1 MRAGTLWK
9 RFRRRL
15 QYWLD
20 HSERQRLLW
29 EEMEFHIES
38 MTQELAAQ
46 GMSQAEARAA
56 AHRKFGNMTQK
67 SEEARSTWIARWMS
81 DLAQDLHHAFRGMRR
96 DAGFTAFTI
105 LIAGLGIGASS
116 TVFSVVNALL
126 LRPLPFRDPGRLVWI
141 SNGENFTTQTEHYS
155 DLRESNRSFS
165 DLAGWSGYYRA
176 GDKELTGIGEP
187 ERLTSVPVTGNLF
200 ALLGVEP
207 AIGRSFTT
215 EECQGRYSAPAAMVL
230 SHNFWRRRFD
240 SNPNVV
246 GRKLML
252 NNQPVTVVGVLPASF
267 DFASVFAPGT
277 SIDAF
282 VPWPLNDKNKPQGNT
297 MPIVGRLKP
306 GATLQGAQAEFTALA
321 KQLESQH
328 PERNNIVP
336 RLVPLAQRVSGGVRP
351 ALFVLACAVGVVM
364 LIVCANLSNLQLA
377 KLGTRQKEMALRAAL
392 GAGRS
397 RLLRQM
403 LTESVAISC
412 CGAVLGLALAVAGTR
427 ELAHPR
433 VFNQAFNLPLLES
446 VRMDGSALLFTLLAA
461 VGSGVLFGLLPALR
475 VTAVSL
481 REGMQDGGRG
491 ACAGG
496 KRHGGFPIALRD
508 GLVVSEVAFACILLV
523 GAGLLI
529 RSFLRVLDVNLGF
542 QPERAAALRID
553 PSFRISTLAQQ
564 NSFIDD
570 VLHRARSVPGV
581 LAAGLTD
588 VLPLRDDRSFAV
600 AARGQVYEK
609 GRQPEAFIR
618 VVSDGYF
625 DAAGVPLRQGRE
637 FTERDRAS
645 SELVAVV
652 NETLARTLWPGQNPV
667 GQAIAINVGRRVM
680 SVVGVVA
687 DVRHAALETVGGS
700 ELYMPMRQP
709 GDYAAMQLVVRTALP
724 PDGLAAGIRTALRPI
739 DPNLPV
745 REFVTFQDLVDRAVS
760 PRRFLVLLLAGFAA
774 FALILASLGIYAVI
788 SFSVSQRVQEIGI
801 RMALGASATDLQ
813 RRIVLRT
820 LGLAA
825 LGLALGMAGS
835 RVLSSALGSLLFG
848 ITTGDPVT
856 FIEVGTL
863 LIAVAAIAG
872 YIPAWKASRIDP
884 MVALRS
890 N

>member
-1 MRAGTLWK
+1 MRAGTRWK

-15 QYWLD
+15 RYWLD
-20 HSERQRLLW
+20 HGERQRLLW

-38 MTQELAAQ
+38 MAQ
-46 GMSQAEARAA
+46 DLIAEGFSEREARAA
-56 AHRKFGNMTQK
+56 ARRKFGNMTQK

-81 DLAQDLHHAFRGMRR
+81 DLAQDLRHAFRGMRR
-96 DAGFTAFTI
+96 DAGFTAFTV

-116 TVFSVVNALL
+116 TVFSLVNTVL

-141 SNGENFTTQTEHYS
+141 SNGENWTIQAEHYS

-165 DLAGWSGYYRA
+165 DLAGWSGYYRT

-187 ERLTSVPVTGNLF
+187 ERITSVPVTGNLF

-207 AIGRSFTT
+207 AIGRPFTA

-230 SHNFWRRRFD
+230 SYNFWRRRFASD
-240 SNPNVV
+240 PSVV

-252 NNQPVTVVGVLPASF
+252 NNQPATVVGVLPASF
-267 DFASVFAPGT
+267 DFAGIFSPGA

-282 VPWPLNDKNKPQGNT
+282 IPWPLNDKNKPGGNT
-297 MPIVGRLKP
+297 MPVIGRLKP
-306 GATLQGAQAEFTALA
+306 GATLQGAQAEFTTLA

-328 PERNNIVP
+328 PERNGIDP

-351 ALFVLACAVGVVM
+351 ALFVLTCAVGVVM

-377 KLGTRQKEMALRAAL
+377 RLGGRQKEMALRAAL

-403 LTESVAISC
+403 LTESVALSC
-412 CGAVLGLALAVAGTR
+412 CGAVLGLALAAAGTSG
-427 ELAHPR
+427 LAH
-433 VFNQAFNLPLLES
+433 FHSFNLPLLES
-446 VRMDGSALLFTLLAA
+446 VRIDGSALLFTLLAA
-461 VGSGVLFGLLPALR
+461 VACGMLFGLLPALR
-475 VTAVSL
+475 VTMRSL
-481 REGMQDGGRG
+481 NEGMQDGSRG
-491 ACAGG
+491 SSGG
-496 KRHGGFPIALRD
+496 KRHGWVRD
-508 GLVVSEVAFACILLV
+508 GLVVSELAFACILLV

-553 PSFRISTLAQQ
+553 PSFRISSLAQQ

-570 VLHRARSVPGV
+570 VLNRARSAPGIV
-581 LAAGLTD
+581 AAGITD

-600 AARGQVYEK
+600 AAKGQVYEK
-609 GRQPEAFIR
+609 GHQPEGFIR
-618 VVSDGYF
+618 IVSDGYF

-652 NETLARTLWPGQNPV
+652 NDTLARTLWPGQNPL
-667 GQAIAINVGRRVM
+667 GQAITINVGHRVM

-687 DVRHAALETVGGS
+687 DVRHAALETAAGS
-700 ELYMPMRQP
+700 ELYMPMRQT

-724 PDGLAAGIRTALRPI
+724 PDSLAAGIRTALRPI

-745 REFVTFQDLVDRAVS
+745 REFVKFQDLVDRAVS

-820 LGLAA
+820 LALAA

-835 RVLSSALGSLLFG
+835 RVLSRALSSLLFG
-848 ITTGDPVT
+848 ITAGDPVT
-856 FIEVGTL
+856 FVEVGAL